1 MVADARC
8 GGHNWPFVVE
18 RYQHDC
24 SGATERDSEDF
35 FDLYNE
41 SDEIFSYEI
50 RFEIDEGN

>member
-1 MVADARC
+1 MVAYALRAAKFCPDI
-8 GGHNWPFVVE
+8 VE
-18 RYQHDC
+18 RHQHDC

-35 FDLYNE
+35 FDLYDE